1 MQCLTPNLITEY
13 WILYPYAEDLNQ
25 GGETVKFRALKQ
37 SVVGLMLTLGV
48 TLAPSGAANAEVD
61 EVRIVRQLGLS
72 FLPLMVMEEEKLF
85 EKRAAEQGISTKA
98 SWTTLATPAAAN
110 EALLSN
116 TVDIIANGPPHLLLL
131 WERTKGTPMEV
142 RGIATLVA
150 VSTFLNT
157 RNPNVK
163 SIADFTENDRI
174 AAVGASFSIPV
185 MILQMAAI
193 KEFGEENY
201 KRLDNL
207 IVTLPHPEGMAA
219 LLSGGTE
226 VTAHFTS
233 PPYQQLELKHPGIRR
248 ILTSADVM
256 GGPATFSL
264 MMTTTKFRSEN
275 PKAYK
280 AFLDAFTDAHDFI
293 AKNPERA
300 ADIYLARSGEGGVTK
315 PDLLEIFADTASLE
329 YGLAPRK
336 ISIYANYMAKRGI
349 LKAAPSSWKD
359 VFFEDIHHLSG
370 D

>member
-1 MQCLTPNLITEY
+1 MN
-13 WILYPYAEDLNQ
+13 
-25 GGETVKFRALKQ
+25 FRALKR
-37 SVVGLMLTLGV
+37 SVVGIAMALGV
-48 TLAPSGAANAEVD
+48 VSGSAGIAGAEVD

-85 EKRAAEQGISTKA
+85 EKHAAERGISTTP
-98 SWTTLATPAAAN
+98 SWVTLATPAAAN
-110 EALLSN
+110 EALLSD

-157 RNPNVK
+157 RNPDIQ
-163 SIADFTENDRI
+163 SIRDFTDKDRI
-174 AAVGASFSIPV
+174 GVVGASFSIPS

-193 KEFGEENY
+193 KEFGEEHYN
-201 KRLDNL
+201 RLDNFL
-207 IVTLPHPEGMAA
+207 VSIPHPEGMAA

-226 VTAHFTS
+226 ITAHFTS

-264 MMTTTKFRSEN
+264 MMTTSKFREAN
-275 PKAYK
+275 PQVYG
-280 AFLDAFTDAHDFI
+280 AFLDAFSDAHAFI
-293 AKNPERA
+293 AENPDRA

-315 PDLLEIFADTASLE
+315 PDLLEILADKDSLE
-329 YGLAPRK
+329 YGVAPRK
-336 ISIYANYMAKRGI
+336 ISLYSDYMAKREI
-349 LKAAPSSWKD
+349 LKTAPASWKD
-359 VFFEDIHHLSG
+359 VFFEDIHHLDG

>member
-1 MQCLTPNLITEY
+1 MEFKTLRRCLL
-13 WILYPYAEDLNQ
+13 
-25 GGETVKFRALKQ
+25 
-37 SVVGLMLTLGV
+37 GLATALGV
-48 TLAPSGAANAEVD
+48 ASGSGGVANAEVD

-72 FLPLMVMEEEKLF
+72 FLPLMVMEQEKLF
-85 EKRAAEQGISTKA
+85 EKHAAARGIATRP

-110 EALLSN
+110 EALLSDS
-116 TVDIIANGPPHLLLL
+116 VDIIANGPPHLFLL
-131 WERTKGTPMEV
+131 WERTRGTPMEV

-157 RNPNVK
+157 RNPAIQ
-163 SIADFTENDRI
+163 SIRDFTDADRI
-174 AAVGASFSIPV
+174 GVVGASFSIPS

-201 KRLDNL
+201 KRLDDL
-207 IVTLPHPEGMAA
+207 LVSIPHPEGMAS

-226 VTAHFTS
+226 ITAHFTS

-264 MMTTTKFRSEN
+264 MMTTTRFRSAN
-275 PKAYK
+275 PQVYS
-280 AFLDAFTDAHDFI
+280 AFLDAFTEAHAFI
-293 AKNPERA
+293 EANPELA

-315 PDLLEIFADTASLE
+315 PDLLEIFADKGSLE
-329 YGLAPRK
+329 YGVAPHK
-336 ISIYANYMAKRGI
+336 LMLYADYMAKREI
-349 LKAAPSSWKD
+349 LKTAPETWKD